1 VRKFDNGQKHGN
13 NRFRTVNR
21 VRNTSGTTMTEDQQ
35 AKQQISVAV
44 DPELRERLENAA
56 RRAERSLSG
65 EACFRLRRSFEPAQ
79 LDSDAA

>member
-1 VRKFDNGQKHGN
+1 
-13 NRFRTVNR
+13 
-21 VRNTSGTTMTEDQQ
+21 MTEDQQ

-65 EACFRLRRSFEPAQ
+65 EACFRLRRSFEAAQ
-79 LDSDAA
+79 IETDAA